1 MQDKTIDNALL
12 ALRKQIIRSD
22 GDGLEHVEALL
33 RMRGVDMPRVLPAMP
48 ENSARRG
55 QMAFWIMEALRDGP
69 KPRREIA
76 ARICDR
82 RPDAPP
88 EALYW
93 RVDAALSRLRKK
105 GMVRRD
111 GREWFVR
118 IPNTMVSH

>member
-12 ALRKQIIRSD
+12 ALRKQIIRGD
-22 GDGLEHVEALL
+22 GDGLEHVETLL
-33 RMRGVDMPRVLPAMP
+33 QMRGVDMPRVLPAMP

-76 ARICDR
+76 ARIR
-82 RPDAPP
+82 ELRPDVPQ

-93 RVDAALSRLRKK
+93 RVDAALSRLRRK
-105 GMVRRD
+105 GLVWRD
-111 GREWFVR
+111 GRVWQL
-118 IPNTMVSH
+118 